1 MNDFESL
8 KQASYKLIA
17 EYIEKNPA
25 DVATTAI
32 IDVIEKLLAAK
43 DMQVDRLATEKAAKT
58 LNDIADKASE
68 QLYLILVQPFLDFFD
83 L

>member
-1 MNDFESL
+1 MNDFDSL

-25 DVATTAI
+25 DVATTAVV
-32 IDVIEKLLAAK
+32 DVIEKLLAAK
-43 DMQVDRLATEKAAKT
+43 DMQVDRLATKKAAKT

-68 QLYLILVQPFLDFFD
+68 
-83 L
+83 

>member
-1 MNDFESL
+1 MNDFENL

-25 DVATTAI
+25 DIATTAV

-43 DMQVDRLATEKAAKT
+43 DIQVDRLATEKAAKT
-58 LNDIADKASE
+58 LNDIADSVSE
-68 QLYLILVQPFLDFFD
+68 
-83 L
+83 

>member
-17 EYIEKNPA
+17 EYIETNPA
-25 DVATTAI
+25 NIATTAVF
-32 IDVIEKLLAAK
+32 DVIEKLLTAK
-43 DMQVDRLATEKAAKT
+43 DMQVDRLATEKAAKA

-68 QLYLILVQPFLDFFD
+68 
-83 L
+83 

>member
-1 MNDFESL
+1 MNDFENL

-25 DVATTAI
+25 DIATTAV

-58 LNDIADKASE
+58 LNDIVDRVSE
-68 QLYLILVQPFLDFFD
+68 
-83 L
+83 

>member
-1 MNDFESL
+1 MNDFDSL

-32 IDVIEKLLAAK
+32 IEVIEKLLAAK
-43 DMQVDRLATEKAAKT
+43 DMQVDELATKKAAKT

-68 QLYLILVQPFLDFFD
+68 
-83 L
+83 

>member
-17 EYIEKNPA
+17 EYIGKNPA
-25 DVATTAI
+25 DVATTAVV
-32 IDVIEKLLAAK
+32 DVVEKLLAAK
-43 DMQVDRLATEKAAKT
+43 DMQVDELATKKAAKA

-68 QLYLILVQPFLDFFD
+68 
-83 L
+83 

>member
-1 MNDFESL
+1 MNDFENL

-25 DVATTAI
+25 DIATTAV

-43 DMQVDRLATEKAAKT
+43 DMQVDRLATEKTAKT
-58 LNDIADKASE
+58 LNDIVDRVSE
-68 QLYLILVQPFLDFFD
+68 
-83 L
+83 